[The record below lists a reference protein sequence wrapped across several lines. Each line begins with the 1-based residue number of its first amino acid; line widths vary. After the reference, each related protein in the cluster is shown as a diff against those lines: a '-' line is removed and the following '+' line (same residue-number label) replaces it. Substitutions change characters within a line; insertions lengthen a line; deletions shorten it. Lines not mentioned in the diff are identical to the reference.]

1 MKILDRTQLLL
12 KETKMTQLELAERI
26 GVAFTALNRLLQGH
40 SGKASIALK
49 LEAFLEENGY
59 PHDIKV
65 TQETSKEER
74 ENAS

>member
-65 TQETSKEER
+65 AQKKPLEEQ
-74 ENAS
+74 